1 MRLIPKQSNGT
12 HTPGPLTHRFE
23 KVMSW
28 RNMSPSYQ
36 IVGPSQSGAT
46 NRTVYGGAFK
56 EEDARLWAAAPDLL
70 EALRGLVRGLSS
82 SDVHL
87 TFELQALMGEA
98 DAAIAKATEGK

>member
-70 EALRGLVRGLSS
+70 EAATAYLEVIHGDDSPEANALR
-82 SDVHL
+82 
-87 TFELQALMGEA
+87 
-98 DAAIAKATEGK
+98 AAITKATGQEGR